1 MELEKFFT
9 DASSVFTVVSFL
21 TFIGILWWTYSSRR
35 SADFAEA
42 EQLPFADEIQTSTTQ
57 AAENSHG

>member
-1 MELEKFFT
+1 MALEKFFT

-21 TFIGILWWTYSSRR
+21 TFLGIIWWAYSSRR
-35 SADFAEA
+35 SADFEA
-42 EQLPFADEIQTSTTQ
+42 AAQLPFADEIQTSTTQ